1 MVVIYFG
8 SFSIIVG
15 LFGTV
20 MQAFILMA
28 DRYYR
33 QTPCTFYFIV
43 AAIHE
48 FGIFTTAYGQ
58 LVASALIRTDLGQ
71 LSIVWCK
78 LRYFFITSCCAM
90 SSSCLCMATIDQF
103 FITSQ
108 NARIRQLSSIKNAYR
123 VCLSFA
129 IIWWLQGTLW
139 IYSQNIS
146 PITGVCVRRSYN
158 FAFYGIFFSC
168 VVLCGLP
175 CLIMTIF
182 GLLAYRNIGKTIFL
196 SRLGIDRQ
204 LVIVVFIQVVL
215 TLVGLAPYGINRVF
229 LLITLNFQK
238 TADEEVKETLANNI
252 TYLFSAVAYGGR
264 FYLLMCS
271 SSRFRR
277 MVKNLWLCGQR
288 QGRIVPTI

>member
-1 MVVIYFG
+1 
-8 SFSIIVG
+8 
-15 LFGTV
+15 
-20 MQAFILMA
+20 
-28 DRYYR
+28 
-33 QTPCTFYFIV
+33 
-43 AAIHE
+43 
-48 FGIFTTAYGQ
+48 
-58 LVASALIRTDLGQ
+58 
-71 LSIVWCK
+71 
-78 LRYFFITSCCAM
+78 M

-146 PITGVCVRRSYN
+146 PITGACVRRSYN

-238 TADEEVKETLANNI
+238 TADEEVKETLASNI

-277 MVKNLWLCGQR
+277 MVKKLWLCGQR